1 MKKPKSTPLLL
12 SFADYERLSRILVS
26 VLNSVDA
33 HTANGCVFFTMVGSY
48 ILDKAFGLKTQP
60 VCGSAFF
67 RVDDATDFVM
77 AFTGMETFEK
87 GEVASHNEAFHA
99 WIECN
104 GVVIDLMAPIFRE
117 NLLKK
122 IPDSKL
128 RLPRKMFQRP
138 KSEMANSPFELVR
151 EGDFYLQV
159 NPALT
164 NELIK
169 LFMSRA
175 ENGDL
180 ADVCRQWFKPT
191 PKAILSELGLASND
205 GTQRVMKLEKLELV
219 GKW

>member
-1 MKKPKSTPLLL
+1 MKKTKQTRLPL
-12 SFADYERLSRILVS
+12 SFADYERLHRILVT
-26 VLNSVDA
+26 VLSSVDA

-48 ILDKAFGLKTQP
+48 ILDKAFGLRTQP

-77 AFTGMETFEK
+77 AFTDMEAFEK
-87 GEVASHNEAFHA
+87 GEVASHNKAFHA

-104 GVVIDLMAPIFRE
+104 GIVIDLMAPIFRE

-122 IPDSKL
+122 IPNSKL

-138 KSEMANSPFELVR
+138 KAEMANSPFQLVR
-151 EGDFYLQV
+151 EGDFFLQV

-180 ADVCRQWFKPT
+180 ADICRQWFKPT

>member
-1 MKKPKSTPLLL
+1 MKKSKPTPLPI
-12 SFADYERLSRILVS
+12 SFADYERLNRILVT
-26 VLNSVDA
+26 VLNSVDG

-67 RVDDATDFVM
+67 RVDDATDFVL
-77 AFTGMETFEK
+77 AFTDMEAFEK
-87 GEVASHNEAFHA
+87 EEIASHNEAFHA

-104 GVVIDLMAPIFRE
+104 GMVIDLMAPIFRE

-138 KSEMANSPFELVR
+138 KAEMANSPFELVR

-191 PKAILSELGLASND
+191 PKPILPELGLASDD
-205 GTQRVMKLEKLELV
+205 GTQKVMKLEKLELV

>member
-1 MKKPKSTPLLL
+1 MKKSKAIPLPL
-12 SFADYERLSRILVS
+12 SFADYERLNRILVT
-26 VLNSVDA
+26 VLNSVDG

-77 AFTGMETFEK
+77 AFTDMEAFENDV
-87 GEVASHNEAFHA
+87 VASDNKFFHA

-169 LFMSRA
+169 LFMSRD

-180 ADVCRQWFKPT
+180 ADVCRSWFKPT
-191 PKAILSELGLASND
+191 PKPILSELGLASND
-205 GTQRVMKLEKLELV
+205 GTQKVMRLEKLELV